1 MTSIIFLFL
10 FILCFAMT
18 GLCIEAKVRGWWVWA
33 TGALVFGIIFWS
45 RIQS

>member
-10 FILCFAMT
+10 FILTFAMT
-18 GLCIEAKVRGWWVWA
+18 ALCVEAKVRGWWVWA
-33 TGALVFGIIFWS
+33 TACLTFGIIFLS